1 MSRILKVNRINKKPK
16 VILTT
21 NGFYASSLKA
31 KYIIDCISNGAKLI
45 LMQHGGNKNHHKI
58 SFTDNFE
65 IDVSDKYC
73 TWGWKKDYKK
83 KIVPLGI
90 NKDLSQI
97 NKGSNKNTN
106 LLFIVKSC
114 KRFSKYLDYDNCPKL
129 NYHYYKNFCVDFYR
143 HLKPNFQKKMIFRL
157 HTKSWD
163 ELKFFKKKC
172 SGADFSDRK
181 KEKFE
186 KVVKKSQLAI
196 CSYLG
201 TTFLE
206 LMASN
211 IPVYFNT
218 SSPIYIYN
226 KDTVDLLKIL
236 EKYKIFLMI
245 KKWQVLIHLNWN
257 EIEHWWFNKD
267 LQIARKLF
275 LKKFAFQ
282 NENYYNELKAIL
294 KAR

>member
-1 MSRILKVNRINKKPK
+1 MKPNLRARLSLANKINIKKDKYLNQLIKKAILNIPIDNFEGFKEMSRILKVNRINKKPK

-163 ELKFFKKKC
+163 ELKFLKKC

-181 KEKFE
+181 KK
-186 KVVKKSQLAI
+186 
-196 CSYLG
+196 
-201 TTFLE
+201 
-206 LMASN
+206 N
-211 IPVYFNT
+211 
-218 SSPIYIYN
+218 
-226 KDTVDLLKIL
+226 
-236 EKYKIFLMI
+236 
-245 KKWQVLIHLNWN
+245 
-257 EIEHWWFNKD
+257 
-267 LQIARKLF
+267 
-275 LKKFAFQ
+275 LKK
-282 NENYYNELKAIL
+282 L
-294 KAR
+294 